1 MNNFNKKKFFEII
14 RNYKSV
20 LDYGCGYGI
29 LENSNKKIYLYD
41 QDKKLIPMLKKKYK
55 KNNSFKVLKNS
66 KFKNID
72 VFFMNSVFQYLS
84 NSQIT
89 FLKNKMSN
97 FKIVLISDI
106 PKYPRILEAL
116 FLVFLNPRR
125 LILGLINFIKKKEP
139 YTKLKFTSYSIKEI
153 KETFKN
159 FEIKIIPNLDNV
171 KFTRYTIILKIK

>member
-1 MNNFNKKKFFEII
+1 MSDFNTKKFLEII
-14 RNYKSV
+14 KNYNTI
-20 LDYGCGYGI
+20 LDYGCGYG
-29 LENSNKKIYLYD
+29 LFKKSNKINYLYD
-41 QDKKLIPMLKKKYK
+41 SNKILIPILKKKYK
-55 KNNSFKVLKNS
+55 KNTSFKILKS
-66 KFKNID
+66 PKFKNID

-125 LILGLINFIKKKEP
+125 LILGFINFIKKKRAL
-139 YTKLKFTSYSIKEI
+139 Y
-153 KETFKN
+153 
-159 FEIKIIPNLDNV
+159 
-171 KFTRYTIILKIK
+171 